1 MSGPR
6 SCSASS
12 RSRSGCISCRGA
24 RTWYCWSTAPGCC
37 SSAFTAFRGITGPE
51 PVIFCTVANADLHPS
66 PGAGMSKSE
75 DERLA
80 KLIRKNVAKA
90 EAAKK
95 KVQRNYDSTLRSETT
110 DEDLE
115 RRDFFSEMKK
125 REF

>member
-1 MSGPR
+1 
-6 SCSASS
+6 
-12 RSRSGCISCRGA
+12 
-24 RTWYCWSTAPGCC
+24 
-37 SSAFTAFRGITGPE
+37 
-51 PVIFCTVANADLHPS
+51 
-66 PGAGMSKSE
+66 MSKTE

-90 EAAKK
+90 SAAKK
-95 KVQRNYDSTLRSETT
+95 KVQRNYDSTLKSETT